1 MPVTSFTGKSEKNMS
16 YVIVLDPGHGG
27 DQDGGTYGPYV
38 EQNLNIAVAKA
49 MKEYLDNF
57 EGVTVY
63 ITRDSGQAM
72 TIQERL
78 DFAKSVNADYF
89 ISLHFNLSS
98 FHTLYGSEV
107 WIPAQQS
114 YYNKMYPFADIV
126 MQNFDDM
133 GLFNRGIK
141 TRIGKTGDNYYGVIR
156 IGTNY
161 GIPSC
166 IIEHCHMDNSRD
178 TFAIP
183 SSQSA
188 LNASL
193 VNFGIKDGEALAK
206 FLKLKSTKL
215 GLDYSSYKASTY
227 KTKKSMVTPDET
239 EPEVNEISLVSVD
252 AAAGKVTINMHAT
265 DKDSYILYYMVS
277 VDGGLTFAP
286 LQDWPRTSWNK
297 SLTDNVITIDVPANK
312 ELNIITGA
320 VNSFDKIA
328 LSNVLNVKA
337 LSLTID
343 NKTVGENK
351 TEDITVNSLVE
362 DTADAI
368 SINTIT
374 YDDLVKETGTQQV
387 QYTGSISLFC
397 TSAVLL
403 LVAMLFAY
411 FRFFKKSG
419 RKKKRYE

>member
-1 MPVTSFTGKSEKNMS
+1 
-16 YVIVLDPGHGG
+16 
-27 DQDGGTYGPYV
+27 
-38 EQNLNIAVAKA
+38 
-49 MKEYLDNF
+49 
-57 EGVTVY
+57 
-63 ITRDSGQAM
+63 
-72 TIQERL
+72 
-78 DFAKSVNADYF
+78 
-89 ISLHFNLSS
+89 
-98 FHTLYGSEV
+98 
-107 WIPAQQS
+107 
-114 YYNKMYPFADIV
+114 
-126 MQNFDDM
+126 
-133 GLFNRGIK
+133 
-141 TRIGKTGDNYYGVIR
+141 
-156 IGTNY
+156 
-161 GIPSC
+161 
-166 IIEHCHMDNSRD
+166 MDNSRD

>member
-1 MPVTSFTGKSEKNMS
+1 MS

-27 DQDGGTYGPYV
+27 DQDGGMFGPYV

-63 ITRDSGQAM
+63 ITREAGQTM

-78 DFAKSVNADYF
+78 DFAKAVNADYF

-107 WIPAQQS
+107 WIPAQLS

-126 MQNFDDM
+126 MQNFDEM

-141 TRIGKTGDNYYGVIR
+141 TRIGKTGDNYYGVLR

-183 SSQSA
+183 SQGAA

-206 FLKLKSTKL
+206 FLKLKSTSL
-215 GLDYSSYKASTY
+215 GVDYSTYQASTH

-252 AAAGKVTINMHAT
+252 AAAGKVTINMHAV

-277 VDGGLTFAP
+277 VDGGLTFTP

-297 SLTDNVITIDVPANK
+297 SLTDNVITIDAPANK

-320 VNSFDKIA
+320 INSFDKIA

-337 LSLTID
+337 SSLTID
-343 NKTVGENK
+343 NKPVGENK
-351 TEDITVNSLVE
+351 TEDITVNSLIE
-362 DTADAI
+362 DTTDAM
-368 SINTIT
+368 SFNTIT
-374 YDDLVKETGTQQV
+374 YNELTKEPGAPQA
-387 QYTGSISLFC
+387 QYAGSVSLFC
-397 TSAVLL
+397 GSAVLL
-403 LVAMLFAY
+403 LVGMIFVY
-411 FRFFKKSG
+411 YRFFRKTG